1 MKACARRFC
10 NRLIIEMGIVL
21 GVCTSL
27 SSPSEAKDLTKVLS
41 QGMSV
46 NALNFN
52 PNVAG
57 AIAPGIAA
65 GISQAVTQEFPQA
78 AVSPAFTF
86 RYNPTLSVFER
97 TTAVPGPLFSERATT
112 LGRGQL
118 NFSVGYSFIEFQ
130 DLNGTD
136 LDALVNPVLIPT
148 TVGTPQPT
156 TIVAPNGR
164 TALYF
169 PAALSTDVI
178 RMDLK
183 AHVITPTLRYG
194 VTDRWDVGVVIPIVR
209 TSLKV
214 RTTAVYQVETPANFA
229 DPTFG
234 GGFLFQQDASGN
246 PIVSPATTAYLNPD
260 RTLST
265 NPYGLRF
272 ARTQRASTTLAR
284 ASGNSTGVGDIT
296 LRSKY
301 HFWGDDQG
309 GATWGLN
316 LLLPSGDEDDFQ
328 GTGETHV
335 ATFLYLSQVLQ
346 ERFEPHLNVGV
357 DFNADDVDR
366 SSFLYAVGASV
377 LVWNNMALIVDFLG
391 RNEFGR
397 LALSKPPNS
406 VISQYPLNR
415 ASRSCTP
422 QTPCQLDT
430 TKQQVSSFFFP
441 ETFKRN
447 DIADF
452 SFGVR
457 WALGAAGSAFFGG
470 IVPLND
476 DGFRADFI
484 PSAGLEYTF

>member
-1 MKACARRFC
+1 
-10 NRLIIEMGIVL
+10 MGFVL
-21 GVCTSL
+21 WVGMNLL
-27 SSPSEAKDLTKVLS
+27 SFSEAKDLTKVLS
-41 QGMSV
+41 EGMSV
-46 NALNFN
+46 NAYNFN

-65 GISQAVTQEFPQA
+65 GISQAVTLESPQA
-78 AVSPAFTF
+78 AVSPAFAF
-86 RYNPTLSVFER
+86 RYNPTLTVFER
-97 TTAVPGPLFSERATT
+97 ATTVPGPLFSERAMTV
-112 LGRGQL
+112 GRGQFNL
-118 NFSVGYSFIEFQ
+118 SVGYSFIEFD
-130 DLNGTD
+130 DLNGTA
-136 LDALVNPVLIPT
+136 LDDMVNPVLIST
-148 TVGTPQPT
+148 AIEGTQQPT
-156 TIVAPNGR
+156 TIIAPNGR

-169 PAALSTDVI
+169 PTFLAADVI

-183 AHVITPTLRYG
+183 AHVIAPAIRYG
-194 VTDRWDVGVVIPIVR
+194 ITDRWDVGLIIPIVR

-214 RTTAVYQVETPANFA
+214 RTDTAYHVATPSNFA

-234 GGFLFQQDASGN
+234 GGFLVEQDAAGN
-246 PIVSPATTAYLNPD
+246 PIFSSTTSTFINPD
-260 RTLST
+260 KTFPHST
-265 NPYGLRF
+265 PDGLRF
-272 ARTQRASTTLAR
+272 ARTQRPQTTQAK
-284 ASGNSTGVGDIT
+284 ASGSSTGVGDIM

-301 HFWGDDQG
+301 HFWGDDLG

-357 DFNADDVDR
+357 DFNANDVDR

-377 LVWNNMALIVDFLG
+377 LVWNNMALIIDFLG
-391 RNEFGR
+391 RSEFGR
-397 LALSKPPNS
+397 LTISEPSDS

-415 ASRSCTP
+415 APGTCTP
-422 QTPCQLDT
+422 QNPCQLDT
-430 TKQQVSSFFFP
+430 TKKQVSSFFFP

-457 WALGAAGSAFFGG
+457 YALGTSGSAFFGG

-476 DGFRADFI
+476 DGFRANFI
-484 PSAGLEYTF
+484 PSAGIEYTF